1 MSTVSETIRLQY
13 SYQKTIMVV
22 RKAVVSFSSLVE
34 KGTSFEIKDNVQRTA
49 FSTTW
54 PAKVKI
60 EFEKSTNDMFTDV
73 ILTASNFGMGP
84 IQKKECRSKL
94 GAVKSA
100 ILVAGQESNQSNNSS
115 SPADEVMKLK
125 QLLDAGVLT
134 IEEFEKKK
142 RQLLD
147 L

>member
-1 MSTVSETIRLQY
+1 MSTVSETIGLQY

-22 RKAVVSFSSLVE
+22 RKAVLSFGSLVE
-34 KGTSFEIKDNVQRTA
+34 KGTSFEIKDNVQRTV

-60 EFEKSTNDMFTDV
+60 EFEKSTNDMFTNV

-100 ILVAGQESNQSNNSS
+100 ILVAGQESDQSNNS

>member
-1 MSTVSETIRLQY
+1 MSTVSETIGLQY

-22 RKAVVSFSSLVE
+22 RKAVLSFGSLVE
-34 KGTSFEIKDNVQRTA
+34 KGTSFEIKDNVQRTV

-100 ILVAGQESNQSNNSS
+100 ILVAGQESDQSNNS